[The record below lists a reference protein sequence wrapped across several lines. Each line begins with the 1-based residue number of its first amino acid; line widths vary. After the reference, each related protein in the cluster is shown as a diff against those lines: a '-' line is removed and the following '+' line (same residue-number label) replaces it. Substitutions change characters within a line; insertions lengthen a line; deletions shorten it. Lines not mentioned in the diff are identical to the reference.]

1 MRIETCLRSVLVVAL
16 AWGILLLG
24 PAGNVAR
31 AERVSTAAVLDA
43 RAEQRA
49 HARVRAF
56 LARDDVR
63 EQLRGLGVDPAEA
76 EARVASL
83 SDAEA
88 QALAGRLD
96 TLHAGG
102 DAIGV
107 IVGAALLVF
116 LVLLLTDILGLT
128 DVFNFVKKP
137 VDR

>member
-31 AERVSTAAVLDA
+31 AELVSTASVLDA
-43 RAEQRA
+43 RAEQGA

-63 EQLRGLGVDPAEA
+63 EQLRGLGVDPAET